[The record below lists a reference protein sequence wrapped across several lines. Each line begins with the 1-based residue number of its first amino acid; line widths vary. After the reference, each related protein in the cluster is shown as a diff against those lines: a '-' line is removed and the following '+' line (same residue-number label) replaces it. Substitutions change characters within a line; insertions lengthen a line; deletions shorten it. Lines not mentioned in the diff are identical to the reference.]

1 MKPKKVIPV
10 VLVVVLLVFLLPVF
24 LARAAPAEERPF
36 EVVHLADTRYEEVS
50 FTNEAQDIPLAGML
64 FLPDS
69 DGPYPAAVMIHGSGT
84 SIRDNGWYV
93 TLAAYLQENG
103 IAVLLPD
110 KRGSVRSGGDWRTA
124 SFEDLATDTAAAV
137 AYLES
142 RADLP
147 LSAVGI
153 IGSSQGGQL
162 SPVVAAQ
169 TPGVAFV
176 VNATGAAV
184 TIEEQLLYE
193 ENYNLREMGVLPGLS
208 NLVAYP
214 SAWSIRA
221 VRQKAFW
228 DTVGGF
234 DPLPYWR
241 QVEVPALVLYGAED
255 TNVPTARSAALLN
268 GLGKDNIEVIVF
280 EGYGHALEDPPG
292 QGNRKIRLEAL
303 EAVRDFI
310 LRAE

>member
-1 MKPKKVIPV
+1 MKPKIVIPV
-10 VLVVVLLVFLLPVF
+10 VLVVVLLAFLLPVF
-24 LARAAPAEERPF
+24 LAQAAPAEERPLQ
-36 EVVHLADTRYEEVS
+36 VVHLADTRYEEVS

-147 LSAVGI
+147 LSAVGV

-162 SPVVAAQ
+162 SPVVATQ

-241 QVEVPALVLYGAED
+241 QVNVPALVLYGAED
-255 TNVPTARSAALLN
+255 GNVPSARSAALLN

-280 EGYGHALEDPPG
+280 EGSGHALEDPPG

-310 LRAE
+310 LQA